1 MIDRSFDAT
10 AKGVPF
16 IDGHASGRNLF
27 GDHTT
32 LPAAVILG
40 DVLRSNSA
48 IMADYCRRNGV
59 LLAPHGKTTM
69 SPELFDLQIRDG
81 ARGRSP
87 RPASIRPVS
96 WWTRACLV
104 S

>member
-1 MIDRSFDAT
+1 MIERSFDAA

-16 IDGHASGRNLF
+16 IEGLASGWNLF

-40 DVLRSNSA
+40 DVLQSNCA

-69 SPELFDLQIRDG
+69 SPELFELQIRA
-81 ARGRSP
+81 ARGRSR